1 MIPVDVHDKS
11 TCMVNV
17 EPDVAERLR
26 RQSLIA
32 YDEVACRAEGRE
44 PPTVRIARFTTAS
57 VRCAQDQT
65 THRPGAVAQCVKCM
79 QPAMMNHV
87 GIGGSGAGDDVRDDH
102 VHTLETLGDGAGSVR
117 SRSWERREYWPSSGR
132 VATLSPVPLG
142 QLLEQRTIS
151 QTYVRL
157 QLSR

>member
-1 MIPVDVHDKS
+1 
-11 TCMVNV
+11 MVNV

-102 VHTLETLGDGAGSVR
+102 VHTLETLGDGAGSVDFINLFCHGFWR
-117 SRSWERREYWPSSGR
+117 RHSRWGPHEHIFRGFAATSVEKTDDDIGNNLPRVIFYREW
-132 VATLSPVPLG
+132 V
-142 QLLEQRTIS
+142 
-151 QTYVRL
+151 
-157 QLSR
+157 